1 MKKTRSSRRV
11 CVIIVW
17 VMLVIFIGITTDY
30 MLKRVPERQ
39 PNVKS
44 YGEYSHSKKL
54 ECLGRA
60 FS

>member
-1 MKKTRSSRRV
+1 M
-11 CVIIVW
+11 IIVW